1 MPASTSLKDPL
12 LMAAK
17 AVLGAAIGLLL
28 FVGVLLLVGL
38 GAAIT
43 VSRAAILDKLAAAGI
58 GAPGYPLVLLAISLL
73 LTMITLS
80 FLFLREL
87 LRIVRSVEDGDPFT
101 PANAGRLT
109 RMGWLNL
116 AVQLILFA
124 LAAIGIWFD
133 DWRSALR
140 AEDAINLGI
149 GAVLMTLVL
158 FILARVFRVGAVMR
172 NDLEGTV

>member
-1 MPASTSLKDPL
+1 MPASTAFKDPL

-28 FVGVLLLVGL
+28 FVGVMLVIGL

-43 VSRAAILDKLAAAGI
+43 VSRADIVDKLAAAGI
-58 GAPGYPLVLLAISLL
+58 SAPGYPLVLLAITLL
-73 LTMITLS
+73 LAMITLS

-101 PANAGRLT
+101 PDNAGRLT

-133 DWRSALR
+133 DWRSALL
-140 AEDAINLGI
+140 AEDAINLGV
-149 GAVLMTLVL
+149 GAIVLTLFL
-158 FILARVFRVGAVMR
+158 FILARFLRLGAPMR
-172 NDLEGTV
+172 RGP